1 MPRTATSDRRRA
13 GIALCV
19 VSACGFGLM
28 AIFATRAY
36 DAGLGVTSVLA
47 LRFALAAAVFWAIV
61 GVRRAIA
68 ARRAARA
75 RGGQRP
81 ARAGRAGAPAPAGR
95 APRRAAVVALVVGM
109 GYSAQSGLFFSA
121 LRHIDVGLTSLLLYT
136 FPALVCAGSVAL
148 GRERLG
154 AWKASAL
161 GLASAGTALVL
172 LGGGSGALNATGV
185 LLGLG
190 AGIAYSV
197 YILVADG
204 VVGRIDAWRF
214 SALVTTGAAIAVTLA
229 GVVTGSLALPVGS
242 AWLWVAA
249 IALVSTVLPV
259 STFLL
264 GLERVGAPTASIV
277 STVEPVLTV
286 SLAVALLGETL
297 GPAQLLGGAFVV
309 AAVVALQSRRAER
322 GVSVAEHGP
331 STEPAG
337 LAPAR
342 TPACEPA

>member
-1 MPRTATSDRRRA
+1 VPRTTTSDRRRA

-36 DAGLGVTSVLA
+36 AAGLGVTSVLA

-61 GVRRAIA
+61 GVRRSRRTAELGPQDRLGSQRTALLALAI
-68 ARRAARA
+68 
-75 RGGQRP
+75 
-81 ARAGRAGAPAPAGR
+81 
-95 APRRAAVVALVVGM
+95 GM
-109 GYSAQSGLFFSA
+109 GYSAQSGFFFSA

-136 FPALVCAGSVAL
+136 FPALVCIGSVAL

-154 AWKASAL
+154 PWKAGAL

-172 LGGGSGALNATGV
+172 LGGGSGKLQATGV

-190 AGIAYSV
+190 AGVTYSV

-229 GVVTGSLALPVGS
+229 GVVTGSLALPAGT

-286 SLAVALLGETL
+286 SLAVLLLGETL
-297 GPAQLLGGAFVV
+297 GPAQVLGGVLVV
-309 AAVVALQSRRAER
+309 GAVVALQSRRAER
-322 GVSVAEHGP
+322 SVSVAEHGP
-331 STEPAG
+331 PAEPAG
-337 LAPAR
+337 LAAAR
-342 TPACEPA
+342 APACEPA

>member
-1 MPRTATSDRRRA
+1 VPRTTTSDRRRA

-28 AIFATRAY
+28 AIFATGAY
-36 DAGLGVTSVLA
+36 DAGLGVTTLLA

-61 GVRRAIA
+61 AVRRVA
-68 ARRAARA
+68 APARD
-75 RGGQRP
+75 P
-81 ARAGRAGAPAPAGR
+81 ARAPRGAV
-95 APRRAAVVALVVGM
+95 VVALGLGV
-109 GYSAQSGLFFSA
+109 GYSAQAGFFFSA

-190 AGIAYSV
+190 AGITYSI

-229 GVVTGSLALPVGS
+229 GVVTGSLALPAAS
-242 AWLWVAA
+242 AWLWVGA

-331 STEPAG
+331 STEPTG